1 MGPTQQEVTNGLG
14 KQTVPEPNDTSTP
27 VSVTNYRIS
36 TQNNDNLVALHVC
49 L

>member
-36 TQNNDNLVALHVC
+36 TQIPKLIVAF
-49 L
+49 